1 MDTVEIINHLDEKDK
16 KLLDTIAFEL
26 LKKEKYKNLRNEIE
40 KRREEIKKGETL
52 SHEEVWDV

>member
-1 MDTVEIINHLDEKDK
+1 MNTMELLNNLDKNDK
-16 KLLDTIAFEL
+16 KLINLFIEEL

-52 SHEEVWDV
+52 SHEEVWNV

>member
-40 KRREEIKKGETL
+40 KRRDEIKKGETL

>member
-1 MDTVEIINHLDEKDK
+1 MDTIEIINHLDEKDK
-16 KLLDTIAFEL
+16 KLLDAIAFEL